1 MYDIIVIGAGPA
13 GLTAALYALRASKSV
28 LVIEQST
35 FGGQVTFSPKI
46 ENYPGIPE
54 MSGNEFADKLLDQV
68 LSMGAEVEMEKVTGI
83 VDEGNRKLV
92 FADSK
97 KYEAQAVIIAV
108 GVHHRQLGLSN
119 ENQLVGNGVSYCAV
133 CDGFIYRKKRIALIG
148 SGDYMKAELDVLKR
162 FTKDLFV
169 FTNGLDTD
177 ITDIEVIKDEI
188 VEFSGDGVLKS
199 IITNNNSYEVDAAFI
214 AVGSQDTLSL
224 AKHLGLIVDE
234 KGDLIVTNSHTN
246 ISGIFAGGDCTQG
259 VKQIVKAAADG
270 CIAAYEIK
278 EYLRG
283 K

>member
-1 MYDIIVIGAGPA
+1 MFDCIIVGNGPA
-13 GLTAALYALRASKSV
+13 GISCAIYLKRFGFNV
-28 LVIEQST
+28 LVIGMDEGT
-35 FGGQVTFSPKI
+35 LKINTTI
-46 ENYPGIPE
+46 ENYYGIGSIKSVDLINNGILQAKSLGIDVLKE
-54 MSGNEFADKLLDQV
+54 EVINIELGSEFKVITNIGEYSAKTIFLGTGKVRKKLNIKGLK
-68 LSMGAEVEMEKVTGI
+68 EF
-83 VDEGNRKLV
+83 EGK
-92 FADSK
+92 
-97 KYEAQAVIIAV
+97 
-108 GVHHRQLGLSN
+108 
-119 ENQLVGNGVSYCAV
+119 GVSYCAV

-188 VEFSGDGVLKS
+188 VEFTGDGVLKS

>member
-1 MYDIIVIGAGPA
+1 MFDCIVVGNGPSGISCA
-13 GLTAALYALRASKSV
+13 IYLKRFGFNV
-28 LVIEQST
+28 LVIGMDEGT
-35 FGGQVTFSPKI
+35 LKINTTI
-46 ENYPGIPE
+46 ENYYGIGSIKSVDLINNGILQAKSLGIDVLKE
-54 MSGNEFADKLLDQV
+54 EVINIELGSEFKVITNIGEYCAKTIFLGTGKVRKKLNIKGLK
-68 LSMGAEVEMEKVTGI
+68 EF
-83 VDEGNRKLV
+83 EGK
-92 FADSK
+92 
-97 KYEAQAVIIAV
+97 
-108 GVHHRQLGLSN
+108 
-119 ENQLVGNGVSYCAV
+119 GVSYCAV

>member
-1 MYDIIVIGAGPA
+1 MFDCIVVGNGPA
-13 GLTAALYALRASKSV
+13 GISCAIYLKRFGFNV
-28 LVIEQST
+28 LVIGMDEGT
-35 FGGQVTFSPKI
+35 LKINTTI
-46 ENYPGIPE
+46 ENYYGIGSIKSVDLINNGILQAKSLGIDVLKE
-54 MSGNEFADKLLDQV
+54 EVINIELGSEFKVITNIGEYCAKTIFLGTGKVRKKLSIKGLKEFE
-68 LSMGAEVEMEKVTGI
+68 GKGI
-83 VDEGNRKLV
+83 
-92 FADSK
+92 
-97 KYEAQAVIIAV
+97 
-108 GVHHRQLGLSN
+108 
-119 ENQLVGNGVSYCAV
+119 SYCAV

-148 SGDYMKAELDVLKR
+148 SGEYMKAELDVLKR
-162 FTKDLFV
+162 FTKDLLV
-169 FTNGLDTD
+169 FTNGLDTN

-188 VEFSGDGVLKS
+188 VEFTGDGVLKS

>member
-1 MYDIIVIGAGPA
+1 MFDCIVVGNGPA
-13 GLTAALYALRASKSV
+13 GISCAIYLKRFGFNV
-28 LVIEQST
+28 LVIGMDEGT
-35 FGGQVTFSPKI
+35 LKINTTI
-46 ENYPGIPE
+46 ENYYGIGSIKSVDLINNGILQAKSLGIDVLKE
-54 MSGNEFADKLLDQV
+54 EVINIELGSEFKVITNIGKYSAKTIFLGTGKVRKKLNVKGLK
-68 LSMGAEVEMEKVTGI
+68 EF
-83 VDEGNRKLV
+83 EGK
-92 FADSK
+92 
-97 KYEAQAVIIAV
+97 
-108 GVHHRQLGLSN
+108 
-119 ENQLVGNGVSYCAV
+119 GVSYCAV

-169 FTNGLDTD
+169 FTNGLETD

-188 VEFSGDGVLKS
+188 VEFTGDGVLKS

-246 ISGIFAGGDCTQG
+246 ISGIFAGGDCVQG

>member
-1 MYDIIVIGAGPA
+1 MFDCIVVGNGPA
-13 GLTAALYALRASKSV
+13 GISCAIYLKRFGFNI
-28 LVIEQST
+28 LVIGMDEGT
-35 FGGQVTFSPKI
+35 LKINTTI
-46 ENYPGIPE
+46 ENYYGIGSIKSVDLINNGILQAKSLGIDVLKE
-54 MSGNEFADKLLDQV
+54 EVINIELGSEFKVITNKGEYSAKTIFLGTGKVRKKLNIKGLK
-68 LSMGAEVEMEKVTGI
+68 EF
-83 VDEGNRKLV
+83 EGK
-92 FADSK
+92 
-97 KYEAQAVIIAV
+97 
-108 GVHHRQLGLSN
+108 
-119 ENQLVGNGVSYCAV
+119 GVSYCAV

-188 VEFSGDGVLKS
+188 VEFTGDGVLKS

>member
-1 MYDIIVIGAGPA
+1 MFDCIVVGNGPA
-13 GLTAALYALRASKSV
+13 GISCAIYLKRFGFNV
-28 LVIEQST
+28 LVIGMDEGT
-35 FGGQVTFSPKI
+35 LKINTTI
-46 ENYPGIPE
+46 ENYYGIGSIKSVDLINNGILQAKSLGIDVLKE
-54 MSGNEFADKLLDQV
+54 EVINIELGSEFKVITNIGEYCAKTIFLGTGKVRKKLNIKGLKEFE
-68 LSMGAEVEMEKVTGI
+68 GKGI
-83 VDEGNRKLV
+83 
-92 FADSK
+92 
-97 KYEAQAVIIAV
+97 
-108 GVHHRQLGLSN
+108 
-119 ENQLVGNGVSYCAV
+119 SYCAV

-148 SGDYMKAELDVLKR
+148 SGEYMKAELDVLKR
-162 FTKDLFV
+162 FTKDLLV

-188 VEFSGDGVLKS
+188 VEFTGDGVLKS

>member
-1 MYDIIVIGAGPA
+1 MFDCIVVGNGPA
-13 GLTAALYALRASKSV
+13 GISCAIYLKRFGFNV
-28 LVIEQST
+28 LVIGMDEGT
-35 FGGQVTFSPKI
+35 LKINTTI
-46 ENYPGIPE
+46 ENYYGIGSIKSVDLINNGILQAKSLGIDVLKE
-54 MSGNEFADKLLDQV
+54 EVINIELGSEFKVITNIGKYCAKTIFLGTGKVRKKLNIKGLK
-68 LSMGAEVEMEKVTGI
+68 EF
-83 VDEGNRKLV
+83 EGK
-92 FADSK
+92 
-97 KYEAQAVIIAV
+97 
-108 GVHHRQLGLSN
+108 
-119 ENQLVGNGVSYCAV
+119 GVSYCAV

-188 VEFSGDGVLKS
+188 VEFTGDGVLKS

>member
-1 MYDIIVIGAGPA
+1 MFDCIVVGNGPA
-13 GLTAALYALRASKSV
+13 GISCAIYLKRFGFNV
-28 LVIEQST
+28 LVIGMDEGT
-35 FGGQVTFSPKI
+35 LKINTTI
-46 ENYPGIPE
+46 ENYYGIGSIKSVDLINNGILQAKSLGIDVLKE
-54 MSGNEFADKLLDQV
+54 EVINIELGSEFKVITNIGEYSAKTIFLGTGKVRKKLNIKGLKEFE
-68 LSMGAEVEMEKVTGI
+68 GKGI
-83 VDEGNRKLV
+83 
-92 FADSK
+92 
-97 KYEAQAVIIAV
+97 
-108 GVHHRQLGLSN
+108 
-119 ENQLVGNGVSYCAV
+119 SYCAV

-148 SGDYMKAELDVLKR
+148 NGDYMKAELDVLKR

-188 VEFSGDGVLKS
+188 VEFTGDGVLKS

>member
-1 MYDIIVIGAGPA
+1 MFDCIVVGNGPA
-13 GLTAALYALRASKSV
+13 GISCAIYLKRFGFNV
-28 LVIEQST
+28 LVIGMDEGT
-35 FGGQVTFSPKI
+35 LKINTTI
-46 ENYPGIPE
+46 ENYYGIGSIKSVDLINNGILQAKSLGIDVLKE
-54 MSGNEFADKLLDQV
+54 EVINIELGSEFKVITNIGEYCAKTIFLGTGKVRKKLSIKGLK
-68 LSMGAEVEMEKVTGI
+68 EF
-83 VDEGNRKLV
+83 EGK
-92 FADSK
+92 
-97 KYEAQAVIIAV
+97 
-108 GVHHRQLGLSN
+108 
-119 ENQLVGNGVSYCAV
+119 GVSYCAV

-148 SGDYMKAELDVLKR
+148 SGEYMKAELDVLKR
-162 FTKDLFV
+162 FTKDLLV

-188 VEFSGDGVLKS
+188 VEFTGDGVLKS